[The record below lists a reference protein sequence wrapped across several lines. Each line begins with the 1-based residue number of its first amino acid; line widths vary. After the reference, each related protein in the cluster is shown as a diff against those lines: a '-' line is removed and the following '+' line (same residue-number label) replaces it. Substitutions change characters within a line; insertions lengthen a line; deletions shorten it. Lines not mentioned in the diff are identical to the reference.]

1 MHMGSI
7 ILITLDPTEKI
18 TERPYEAQR
27 ESSDTSPLKRNPE
40 IVVILAAVL
49 QGLFASDISCN
60 SGNCIDFWS
69 AVDFGAAAL

>member
-27 ESSDTSPLKRNPE
+27 ESSDASPLKRNPE
-40 IVVILAAVL
+40 IVIVWEAVL
-49 QGLFASDISCN
+49 KGLFASDILCSSC
-60 SGNCIDFWS
+60 NCIDFWS